1 MYETRS
7 DCHDGIMKKAVFL
20 DRDGVINQTVFRL
33 GKPRA
38 PYTLEE
44 FSFLPGVPEAV
55 DFLKDEGFL
64 IVVVT
69 NQPDVARGWV
79 SRDAVDLVN
88 NYVKNTLNVL
98 EIRSCFH
105 TEHDA
110 CDCRKPAPGMLI
122 EASKTHGIDLKQSFM
137 VGDRMSDIE
146 AGKRA
151 GCQTILIGEGET
163 GEQKVI
169 PDHQAT
175 SLLIASGW
183 IVQK

>member
-1 MYETRS
+1 
-7 DCHDGIMKKAVFL
+7 MKKAVFL
-20 DRDGVINQTVFRL
+20 DRDGVINQTIFRR

-44 FSFLPGVPEAV
+44 FTFLPGVPEAV

-79 SRDAVDLVN
+79 TRDAVDLVN
-88 NYVKNTLNVL
+88 HHVKETLNVL
-98 EIRSCFH
+98 EVKSCFH

-110 CDCRKPAPGMLI
+110 CACRKPAPGMLL
-122 EASKTHGIDLKQSFM
+122 EASEAYGIDLKESFM
-137 VGDRMSDIE
+137 IGDRMSDIE

-151 GCQTILIGEGET
+151 GCRTILIGEGEG
-163 GEQKVI
+163 GEKIVT
-169 PDHQAT
+169 PDHQAE
-175 SLLIASGW
+175 SLLLATGW
-183 IVQK
+183 IVQQ